1 MNTLLI
7 INMKPQTFGY
17 LFIII
22 GILILFIIGMR
33 RFNRRGLGGM
43 QHYSNYFIAVISS
56 ILEWVLSKVAF
67 ILIVIGLFMAIQWQ
81 LL

>member
-7 INMKPQTFGY
+7 INMKPQTFGC
-17 LFIII
+17 LFILL
-22 GILILFIIGMR
+22 GILILFVIGMR

-43 QHYSNYFIAVISS
+43 QHYSNYIIAVITS

-67 ILIVIGLFMAIQWQ
+67 LLILIGLFMAIQWQ
-81 LL
+81 SL